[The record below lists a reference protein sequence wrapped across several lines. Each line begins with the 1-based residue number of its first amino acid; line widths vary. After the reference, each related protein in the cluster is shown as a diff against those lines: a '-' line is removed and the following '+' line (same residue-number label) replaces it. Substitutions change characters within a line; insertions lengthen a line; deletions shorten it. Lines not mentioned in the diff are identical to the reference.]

1 MKINF
6 IYNSLTKDI
15 DLEELFKDISEDV
28 HVYDMSY
35 PKEAKK
41 GWVILN
47 SYAAKDMP
55 FMEITDGSE
64 EDNMLYVSY
73 GEVNKVITNKDIKEL
88 IKNYSK

>member
-15 DLEELFKDISEDV
+15 DLKELFKDISEDV

-47 SYAAKDMP
+47 RYAAKDMP

-64 EDNMLYVSY
+64 EDNILYVSY